1 MVLEGEAGT
10 RKNTLTSQSDRKGR
24 PLVRISSRWNMRQR
38 RVLVLTCLFIL
49 TPMLQAG
56 SGQIDQR
63 LLDPT
68 VLGSQAVPFEP
79 TQPSTKQSEPS
90 MQTFVPGPVR
100 PWNATTSAPID
111 IRQTANDIGKI
122 SRSEELYPG
131 ETGNSGP
138 RTIQLQNNA
147 SVAIKTEK
155 TFKLPDASGET
166 LISELDQRKPKFGPF
181 IGLSFSSPIH

>member
-10 RKNTLTSQSDRKGR
+10 RKNTLTSHPDGKAGGHLMRT
-24 PLVRISSRWNMRQR
+24 SSRWNMRQR
-38 RVLVLTCLFIL
+38 RVLALTCLLVL

-79 TQPSTKQSEPS
+79 TKLSTDQSEPS
-90 MQTFVPGPVR
+90 MQTFVPGAVL
-100 PWNATTSAPID
+100 PWNASTSAPID
-111 IRQTANDIGKI
+111 IPQSVNDIGKI
-122 SRSEELYPG
+122 SRPRLYSG
-131 ETGNSGP
+131 EAGNGGP

-147 SVAIKTEK
+147 SVSIKTEK
-155 TFKLPDASGET
+155 TFKLPDGN
-166 LISELDQRKPKFGPF
+166 LISELDQRKPKFRPF